1 MSCMPDARADGVVFG
16 LRSGGSPSVNRQV
29 QSAGAGLLSPALDLS
44 VLSSLPAEAAL
55 GPPGGQRL
63 RQLHLGSL
71 IVWRTMCE
79 QFEGSEVPSSRKSKQ
94 IRLGAG
100 ASVRGEHPVLAWR
113 LGQGSL
119 RVGAARG
126 AGRGR
131 ARGSGGVPRGDFA
144 DAGGARPRRRADTA
158 RARCL
163 RTGCPPPT
171 TRSSGTCT
179 CRDLFDRVIRPRRLH
194 APVPLQRLLTHGGL
208 A

>member
-131 ARGSGGVPRGDFA
+131 ARGSGGCHVATSRTQEGPGRG
-144 DAGGARPRRRADTA
+144 AGRIP
-158 RARCL
+158 
-163 RTGCPPPT
+163 
-171 TRSSGTCT
+171 
-179 CRDLFDRVIRPRRLH
+179 
-194 APVPLQRLLTHGGL
+194 QGL
-208 A
+208 AACGLAVHHRPQGHRALVLVVISSIGSFVLGASTLLFLYNVY